1 MKIKEYIPGYFS
13 GFDKHASDFST
24 KEDLLNID
32 WIKCESDREGFSG
45 YMVDGDCLVST
56 YNYNTNKKPSWYVI
70 GYFDD
75 NETVNCIKKWFPHWG
90 HPKYIMNN
98 GDVVEIQLTYFDKMK
113 INITREEFLEIYN
126 TKTNK
131 ELAEYLGMPEPT
143 LYSVIKKL
151 KIKKKRGPKVKEV
164 EFLE

>member
-113 INITREEFLEIYN
+113 INITTSHNDSNLISDYRIMTVSRKWFDEN
-126 TKTNK
+126 
-131 ELAEYLGMPEPT
+131 
-143 LYSVIKKL
+143 YSHNVF
-151 KIKKKRGPKVKEV
+151 EMS
-164 EFLE
+164 

>member
-1 MKIKEYIPGYFS
+1 MDGFVNFIIEHYIIFDMKIKEYIPGYFS

-113 INITREEFLEIYN
+113 INITTSYN
-126 TKTNK
+126 DSNLISDYRIMTVSRKWFDEN
-131 ELAEYLGMPEPT
+131 
-143 LYSVIKKL
+143 YSHNVF
-151 KIKKKRGPKVKEV
+151 EMS
-164 EFLE
+164 